1 MHKRLFVQA
10 QVLLANDRAS
20 FERNVMN
27 LKNIIEELRAVGRLN
42 GQRMTLSLF
51 SPGSL
56 SEIVT

>member
-1 MHKRLFVQA
+1 MHKRLFAQA

-42 GQRMTLSLF
+42 GQRMTSSLF